1 MKATLGPLRLQ
12 ARGLTFSYLPGTAS
26 VLDGLDLAVEPG
38 TFVGL
43 LGPNGSGKSTLL
55 KLLAGVLPPSAGR
68 VQLADEDL
76 ARIPRRRLA
85 PALAFVPQDTRVWL
99 PFTCREV
106 VAMGR
111 YAHRSGLGLLDS
123 GHDQVVQRCMTDT
136 GVLDL
141 ADRRITEVSGG
152 EAQRVRIAQALAQ
165 EARIL
170 ILDEPTSH
178 LDISFQVE
186 VMDLLARLNRGH
198 GLTVLA
204 ALHDLNLASLYCD
217 RLVALRHGQVVKDGP
232 PAQVLD
238 PTLLW
243 EVFGV
248 RVEVQQGP
256 GGRPRLFL
264 VPGQGEGG

>member
-1 MKATLGPLRLQ
+1 VTPPRLQ
-12 ARGLTFSYLPGTAS
+12 ALGLTFSYTPDS
-26 VLDGLDLAVEPG
+26 PQVLDPLDLELEPG

-55 KLLAGVLPPSAGR
+55 KLLAGVLRPTQGH
-68 VQLADEDL
+68 VDLGGEDL
-76 ARIPRRRLA
+76 TRIPRGRLA
-85 PALAFVPQDTRVWL
+85 STLAFVPQDVHVWL

-111 YAHRSGLGLLDS
+111 YVHRSGLGLLDS
-123 GHDQVVQRCMTDT
+123 GHDEVVRRCMADT

-141 ADRRITEVSGG
+141 AERRITEVSGG

-170 ILDEPTSH
+170 VLDEPTSH

-186 VMDLLARLNRGH
+186 VMDLLSRLNRTH
-198 GLTVLA
+198 GLTILA

-217 RLVALRHGQVVKDGP
+217 RLIALRQGHVLRDGP
-232 PAQVLD
+232 PAEVLE
-238 PTLLW
+238 PALLLQ
-243 EVFGV
+243 VFGV
-248 RVEVQQGP
+248 QVEVQPGP
-256 GGRPRLFL
+256 GQRPRLFL
-264 VPGQGEGG
+264 VPTGSREV